1 MPDLDHDLGHDLDVV
16 SFGETMALFTA
27 TSIGRAANA
36 AGWAM
41 SVGGAESN
49 AMVAAARL
57 GARTAWFGLLGSD
70 AAGDVVESRLLGEQ
84 MLVRV
89 RRCDRFTGVMIRH
102 HRRAGQTA
110 VDYHRAGS
118 AASLLTPED
127 VPVDLIRRARILHVT
142 GITPALSPSAA
153 RAVECAVEVA
163 HSIGALVS
171 LDVNYRS
178 KLWSPADALAVLRPL
193 VTRASIVFAGVEEAR
208 LIVDTEETDAARLAR
223 SVRALGAGDVV
234 LKRGALG
241 ALALVD
247 DELWEQPAVPTT
259 LVDPVGAGDAFVGA
273 YLAEQA
279 RGGSPCER
287 LRLAAR
293 VGAYAVSVP
302 GDFENLPT
310 RDDLDAFLADG
321 EVRR

>member
-1 MPDLDHDLGHDLDVV
+1 MTDRDLDRDLDLV

-27 TSIGRAANA
+27 TSIGRAATA
-36 AGWAM
+36 TGWAM

-57 GARTAWFGLLGSD
+57 GARAAWFGLLGGD
-70 AAGDVVESRLLGEQ
+70 AAGDVVEDRLLGERL
-84 MLVRV
+84 LVRIG
-89 RRCDRFTGVMIRH
+89 RRDRFTGVMIRH

-127 VPVDLIRRARILHVT
+127 VPVDLIMRAKTLHVT
-142 GITPALSPSAA
+142 GITPALSRSAA
-153 RAVECAVEVA
+153 DAVDRAVDLA
-163 HSIGALVS
+163 HSTGALVS

-178 KLWSPADALAVLRPL
+178 KLWSPAAAVAALRPL
-193 VTRASIVFAGVEEAR
+193 VARANVVFAGVEEAR
-208 LIVDTEETDAARLAR
+208 LIADSDETDLVRLAG
-223 SVRALGAGDVV
+223 SLRALGAGDVV
-234 LKRGALG
+234 LKRGPLG

-247 DELWEQPAVPTT
+247 DEVIEQPAVPTT
-259 LVDPVGAGDAFVGA
+259 VVDPVGAGDAFVGA

-279 RGGSPCER
+279 RGGSPRER

-302 GDFENLPT
+302 GDFESLPT
-310 RDDLDAFLADG
+310 RDDLDVVLSSG

>member
-1 MPDLDHDLGHDLDVV
+1 MTDRDLDRDLDLV

-27 TSIGRAANA
+27 TSIGRAATA
-36 AGWAM
+36 TGWAM

-57 GARTAWFGLLGSD
+57 GARAAWFGLLGGD
-70 AAGDVVESRLLGEQ
+70 AAGDVVEDRLLGERL
-84 MLVRV
+84 LVRIG
-89 RRCDRFTGVMIRH
+89 RRDRFTGVMIRH

-127 VPVDLIRRARILHVT
+127 VPVDLIMRAKTLHVT
-142 GITPALSPSAA
+142 GITPALSRSAA
-153 RAVECAVEVA
+153 DAVDRAVDLA
-163 HSIGALVS
+163 HSTGALVS

-178 KLWSPADALAVLRPL
+178 KLWSPPAAVAALRPL
-193 VTRASIVFAGVEEAR
+193 VARANVVFAGVEEAR
-208 LIVDTEETDAARLAR
+208 LIADSDETDLVRLAG
-223 SVRALGAGDVV
+223 SLRALGAGDVV
-234 LKRGALG
+234 LKRGPLG

-247 DELWEQPAVPTT
+247 DEVIEQPAVPTT
-259 LVDPVGAGDAFVGA
+259 VVDPVGAGDAFVGA

-279 RGGSPCER
+279 RGGSPRER

-302 GDFENLPT
+302 GDFESLPT
-310 RDDLDAFLADG
+310 RDDLDVVLSSG